1 MCTAVTYQTRE
12 FFYFGRTLDHT
23 ESYGEAIT
31 VTPRRYP
38 FYVRSAET
46 IQDHF
51 AVIGTAHV
59 SSGYPLYYDAV
70 NEKGLAMAGL
80 HFLHSAVYRQP
91 QPDRTNLAVFELIP
105 WILGCCASVRE
116 ARTALEQINLTT
128 EPFCR
133 DLPPAPLHWLLAD
146 RQGAVVIEPTA
157 EGLMVHDD
165 PVGVLTNEPPFP
177 MQLQHLNNYRH
188 LSPRTG
194 ESVFAPG
201 LDLPVYS
208 RGMGAMGL
216 PGDWSSQSRF
226 VRAAFA
232 RGNAPSH
239 SSEADSV
246 GQVFQILGSV
256 AQPRGCCEVEPGQY
270 ETTRYAAVC
279 NADKGIYYY
288 TTEENHQITAVDLHR
303 ENLDGTTL
311 AQYPLRRREAVL
323 FEQQSPQP
331 KG

>member
-1 MCTAVTYQTRE
+1 
-12 FFYFGRTLDHT
+12 
-23 ESYGEAIT
+23 
-31 VTPRRYP
+31 
-38 FYVRSAET
+38 
-46 IQDHF
+46 
-51 AVIGTAHV
+51 
-59 SSGYPLYYDAV
+59 
-70 NEKGLAMAGL
+70 
-80 HFLHSAVYRQP
+80 
-91 QPDRTNLAVFELIP
+91 
-105 WILGCCASVRE
+105 
-116 ARTALEQINLTT
+116 
-128 EPFCR
+128 
-133 DLPPAPLHWLLAD
+133 
-146 RQGAVVIEPTA
+146 
-157 EGLMVHDD
+157 MVHDD

-279 NADKGIYYY
+279 NADRGIYYY

-303 ENLDGTTL
+303 ENLDGTALVRYPNIRFVLISPEELRVPDFVREDVLGKNNAPFEECGSLEEALPKLDILYMTRVQRERFFNEEDYIRLKDRYILDTDKLDLAREDMIVMHPLPRVNEISVEVDKDPRAAYFRQVQYGVYARMALILTL
-311 AQYPLRRREAVL
+311 LEV
-323 FEQQSPQP
+323 
-331 KG
+331 KVC

>member
-1 MCTAVTYQTRE
+1 MCTAVTYQARD
-12 FFYFGRTLDHT
+12 FYFGRTLDHT
-23 ESYGEAIT
+23 QSYGESVVI
-31 VTPRRYP
+31 TPRRYP
-38 FYVRSAET
+38 FYFRTAET
-46 IQDHF
+46 VTDHF
-51 AVIGTAHV
+51 AIIGVAHV
-59 SSGYPLYYDAV
+59 SAGYPLYYDAV
-70 NEKGLAMAGL
+70 NETGLAIAGL
-80 HFLHSAVYRQP
+80 HFPRSAVYHDP
-91 QPDRTNLAVFELIP
+91 QPDRTDLAVFELIP
-105 WILGCCASVRE
+105 WLLGCCASVRE

-146 RQGAVVIEPTA
+146 RQEAVVLEPMTD
-157 EGLMVHDD
+157 GLRVYDD
-165 PVGVLTNEPPFP
+165 PAGILTNEPPFP
-177 MQLQHLNNYRH
+177 MQLQYLSNYRH

-194 ESVFAPG
+194 ESAFAPR

-239 SSEADSV
+239 SSEAGSV
-246 GQVFQILGSV
+246 GQVFQVLNSV
-256 AQPRGCCEVEPGQY
+256 AQPRGCCEVKPGQY
-270 ETTRYAAVC
+270 ETTLYTAVC

-303 ENLDGTTL
+303 EDLDGTAL
-311 AQYPLRRREAVL
+311 VQYPLRFREAIL
-323 FEQQSPQP
+323 TEQ
-331 KG
+331 G